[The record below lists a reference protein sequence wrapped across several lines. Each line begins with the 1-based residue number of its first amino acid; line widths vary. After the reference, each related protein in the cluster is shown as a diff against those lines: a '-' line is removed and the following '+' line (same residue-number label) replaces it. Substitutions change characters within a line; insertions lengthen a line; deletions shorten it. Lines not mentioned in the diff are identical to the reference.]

1 MGSRETDCEQVRP
14 DESFTAM
21 LGLFLLCL
29 LAGLCSSSP
38 INSDIGSCQP
48 VHGRCTDLAMDFLR
62 EVGSLQDCR
71 TTCRA
76 REGCQFYSYQG
87 SEGSGSQHR
96 HCYLY
101 NPCTSLRHSHHQ
113 HWVTGASDQ
122 HSDCYTRPFIVAVHN
137 LLRPT

>member
-1 MGSRETDCEQVRP
+1 
-14 DESFTAM
+14 M

-101 NPCTSLRHSHHQ
+101 NTCTSLR
-113 HWVTGASDQ
+113 
-122 HSDCYTRPFIVAVHN
+122 YFLVAKATLEIKSSGH
-137 LLRPT
+137 